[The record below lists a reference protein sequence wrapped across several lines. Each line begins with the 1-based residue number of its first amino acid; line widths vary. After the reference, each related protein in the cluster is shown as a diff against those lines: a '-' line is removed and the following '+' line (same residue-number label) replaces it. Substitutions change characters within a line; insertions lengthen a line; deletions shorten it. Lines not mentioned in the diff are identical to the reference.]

1 MNIQYSQ
8 IYNYSLSNKLNM
20 VSFSAFKFEKC
31 CCYQGSLP
39 YNNFHYEFKNLLP
52 FLLQTL

>member
-8 IYNYSLSNKLNM
+8 IYNNSLSNKLNM
-20 VSFSAFKFEKC
+20 VSFSAFKLDKY

-39 YNNFHYEFKNLLP
+39 YNNFHYK
-52 FLLQTL
+52 